1 MCFVG
6 ARLATTLE
14 RPTGDH
20 RCHAGGHL
28 LMSGAVNSSDGLGRR
43 PAQAAIAQR
52 DLRILV
58 LSYIFPSSAQPS
70 AGLFV
75 RERMFRVGRR
85 VFIVV
90 IAPQPWFPLQGLLRL
105 FRPKFRKMG
114 VAREVDSGVEVFRPG
129 FLSVPGILKR
139 WDGLFLAISVYPIV
153 RRIVRR
159 HRITLIDAHYGYPE
173 GYAAT
178 LLGRW
183 LKVPVSVTFRGKEG
197 VQAASSLRRPLR
209 KAVVRASRV
218 ISVSEALRQVALGLG
233 ARPEKTVVVG
243 NGVDL
248 SKFSRENMG
257 ESRRTLNLPQGAKV
271 LISVGALTER
281 KGFHRV
287 IECLPALRRI
297 YPDLYFLAVGG
308 ASPEGDMSAALEEQ
322 ARSLGLSERVRFL
335 GHVAPDALKV
345 PYSAADVF
353 VLATRYEGW
362 ANVFLEAMACG
373 LPVVTTDVGGNREV
387 VVDDTLGT
395 IVPFGD
401 PGLLTRA
408 LREALATNWDRQAIV
423 EYAKAFGWERRIDEL
438 MPELVRAARLGA

>member
-1 MCFVG
+1 
-6 ARLATTLE
+6 
-14 RPTGDH
+14 
-20 RCHAGGHL
+20 
-28 LMSGAVNSSDGLGRR
+28 MSGAANSANIISRSTAG
-43 PAQAAIAQR
+43 AAPRR

-58 LSYIFPSSAQPS
+58 FSYIFPSASRPS

-75 RERMFRVGRR
+75 RERMFRVGKRAF
-85 VFIVV
+85 VIVV
-90 IAPQPWFPLQGLLRL
+90 APQPWFPFQGLLRL
-105 FRPKFRKMG
+105 FRPDFRNMS
-114 VAREVDSGVEVFRPG
+114 VSREVDAGVEVFRPRY
-129 FLSVPGILKR
+129 FSFPGMLKR
-139 WDGLFLAISVYPIV
+139 LDGLFLTISVYPVV
-153 RRIVRR
+153 RRIVRQ

-183 LKVPVSVTFRGKEG
+183 LKVPVSVTFRGKEE
-197 VQAASSLRRPLR
+197 VQAASALQRPLR
-209 KAVVRASRV
+209 KAVARASRV

-233 ARPEKTVVVG
+233 AKPGNTVVIG

-248 SKFSRENMG
+248 SKFSPQDRSA
-257 ESRRTLNLPQGAKV
+257 SRKALDLPQDAKV
-271 LISVGALTER
+271 LISVGAMSER

-287 IECLPALRRI
+287 IECLPAVCRI
-297 YPDLYFLAVGG
+297 HPGLYFLAVGAG
-308 ASPEGDMSAALEEQ
+308 GPEGDMSAVLREQ
-322 ARSLGLSERVRFL
+322 VRALGLVERVRFL

-387 VVDDTLGT
+387 VVDDTLGR

-401 PGLLTRA
+401 PRLLTRA
-408 LREALATNWDRQAIV
+408 LLAALAAGWNRQAIID
-423 EYAKAFGWERRIDEL
+423 YAGAFGWERRIDEL
-438 MPELVRAARLGA
+438 MPELARAARLDA